1 MKIRSALF
9 IAMVCLGAGL
19 AAIPA
24 AGGEASSAPQM
35 SYYFDCIDNEI
46 DTASCKVTLVKSRSN
61 NLRDY
66 GIEAARR
73 VQFLVKNK
81 EALAQEMLARGV
93 PLRTHAVHQYL
104 LSRFNQEIPVPA
116 ADERP

>member
-1 MKIRSALF
+1 MKTRSVLF

-24 AGGEASSAPQM
+24 VGGEASSAPQK
-35 SYYFDCIDNEI
+35 SYYLDCIDNEI

-66 GIEAARR
+66 GIEAARK
-73 VQFLVKNK
+73 VQFLIKNK

-93 PLRTHAVHQYL
+93 PMRTHAVHLYL
-104 LSRFNQEIPVPA
+104 LSRFNQETSALA
-116 ADERP
+116 AGERP